1 MTINLGRAVC
11 IRCGRDH
18 PDTARFC
25 DSCGAPLGV
34 ETPERY
40 GALRRIAGGD
50 RFLARLG
57 GIVGGMGTAGSLAAL
72 WRESVMLAGL
82 AALGLALAV
91 YVAVVVLTGLGEAIT
106 AVLDLEDHT
115 RKLLARFEPWPG
127 DRPGPPSR

>member
-40 GALRRIAGGD
+40 GALRRIAGGY
-50 RFLARLG
+50 RFLARLT
-57 GIVGGMGTAGSLAAL
+57 GIVGALVTAGSLAAL

-82 AALGLALAV
+82 AALGLSLAV
-91 YVAVVVLTGLGEAIT
+91 YVAVVALTGLGEAIT
-106 AVLDLEDHT
+106 AILDLEDHT
-115 RKLLARFEPWPG
+115 RKLLARADARPRFEKEPT
-127 DRPGPPSR
+127 SR